1 MRYFYFR
8 TNLPDYKKQRKA
20 FSYEKRKFWFT
31 TRLHPSVGRVCY
43 RTGQCME
50 ISLYGGQ
57 YGGAAFILIYLLFLV
72 ILGLPIIVCEFSVGR
87 ASQKSIATSYNV
99 LEPKGT
105 RWHFTRWF
113 AIAGNYL
120 LVMFYSMVGGWML
133 YYCFRM
139 AKGEFAGIDS
149 TVVSAKYDS
158 MLESPVTLT
167 FWTILVILL
176 AFWICSIG
184 LQKGVEKIMKITM
197 LCLLAIMVVLAIRS
211 VTLPGAAEGL
221 RFYLIPDFGKVLE
234 NGVGN
239 VIFGAMSQAFFTLSI
254 GMGGMAIFGSYLDKS
269 RSLTG
274 ESLSILLLDT
284 CVALTAGLIV
294 FPACFSFNVQPDA
307 GPRLVFIT
315 LPNIFT
321 QMPGGRV
328 WGALFFLFLF
338 FAALSTIV
346 GVFENIVSFGID
358 LFGFSRKKSVGINI
372 VLIIVL
378 SIPCILGFNI
388 LSGIQPLGAGSNIMD
403 LEDFL
408 VSNNILPLG
417 SVIYLMFCTHKNG
430 WGWNNFIQ
438 EANAGNGLKFP
449 QFIRKY
455 MTYILPWIVVIIYLK
470 GYYDKFSSQSNVVFG
485 VWMAVAFAF
494 LLLVFSVTRK
504 QKQTKL

>member
-1 MRYFYFR
+1 
-8 TNLPDYKKQRKA
+8 
-20 FSYEKRKFWFT
+20 
-31 TRLHPSVGRVCY
+31 
-43 RTGQCME
+43 
-50 ISLYGGQ
+50 
-57 YGGAAFILIYLLFLV
+57 
-72 ILGLPIIVCEFSVGR
+72 
-87 ASQKSIATSYNV
+87 
-99 LEPKGT
+99 
-105 RWHFTRWF
+105 
-113 AIAGNYL
+113 
-120 LVMFYSMVGGWML
+120 
-133 YYCFRM
+133 
-139 AKGEFAGIDS
+139 
-149 TVVSAKYDS
+149 
-158 MLESPVTLT
+158 
-167 FWTILVILL
+167 
-176 AFWICSIG
+176 
-184 LQKGVEKIMKITM
+184 
-197 LCLLAIMVVLAIRS
+197 
-211 VTLPGAAEGL
+211 
-221 RFYLIPDFGKVLE
+221 
-234 NGVGN
+234 
-239 VIFGAMSQAFFTLSI
+239 
-254 GMGGMAIFGSYLDKS
+254 MGGMAIFGSYLDKS

-455 MTYILPWIVVIIYLK
+455 MTYILPWIVVTIYLK

>member
-1 MRYFYFR
+1 M
-8 TNLPDYKKQRKA
+8 
-20 FSYEKRKFWFT
+20 KRENFGSRLGFILVSAGCAIGLGNVWKF
-31 TRLHPSVGRVCY
+31 PY
-43 RTGQCME
+43 MA
-50 ISLYGGQ
+50 GQ

-307 GPRLVFIT
+307 GAQTCIYHSSEHFHSDAGRTSLGGSVFP
-315 LPNIFT
+315 LP
-321 QMPGGRV
+321 
-328 WGALFFLFLF
+328 FLCNPVHDRRRIRKHCFLRDR
-338 FAALSTIV
+338 
-346 GVFENIVSFGID
+346 SFW
-358 LFGFSRKKSVGINI
+358 
-372 VLIIVL
+372 
-378 SIPCILGFNI
+378 
-388 LSGIQPLGAGSNIMD
+388 IQPQKICRHQHCTYYCIKYSLYSRLQYFIGDTTARSRVEHYGFRRFPCVKQYPSSWFRYISYVLYTQKRLGMEQFHSGGKCRKRIEIS
-403 LEDFL
+403 
-408 VSNNILPLG
+408 S
-417 SVIYLMFCTHKNG
+417 IY
-430 WGWNNFIQ
+430 
-438 EANAGNGLKFP
+438 P
-449 QFIRKY
+449 
-455 MTYILPWIVVIIYLK
+455 
-470 GYYDKFSSQSNVVFG
+470 
-485 VWMAVAFAF
+485 
-494 LLLVFSVTRK
+494 
-504 QKQTKL
+504 

>member
-1 MRYFYFR
+1 M
-8 TNLPDYKKQRKA
+8 D
-20 FSYEKRKFWFT
+20 
-31 TRLHPSVGRVCY
+31 
-43 RTGQCME
+43 
-50 ISLYGGQ
+50 
-57 YGGAAFILIYLLFLV
+57 
-72 ILGLPIIVCEFSVGR
+72 
-87 ASQKSIATSYNV
+87 
-99 LEPKGT
+99 
-105 RWHFTRWF
+105 
-113 AIAGNYL
+113 
-120 LVMFYSMVGGWML
+120 

>member
-1 MRYFYFR
+1 
-8 TNLPDYKKQRKA
+8 
-20 FSYEKRKFWFT
+20 
-31 TRLHPSVGRVCY
+31 
-43 RTGQCME
+43 
-50 ISLYGGQ
+50 
-57 YGGAAFILIYLLFLV
+57 
-72 ILGLPIIVCEFSVGR
+72 
-87 ASQKSIATSYNV
+87 
-99 LEPKGT
+99 
-105 RWHFTRWF
+105 
-113 AIAGNYL
+113 
-120 LVMFYSMVGGWML
+120 
-133 YYCFRM
+133 
-139 AKGEFAGIDS
+139 
-149 TVVSAKYDS
+149 

-254 GMGGMAIFGSYLDKS
+254 GMGGMAIFGSHLDKS

>member
-1 MRYFYFR
+1 M
-8 TNLPDYKKQRKA
+8 
-20 FSYEKRKFWFT
+20 KRENFGSRLGFILVSAGCAIGLGNVWKF
-31 TRLHPSVGRVCY
+31 PY
-43 RTGQCME
+43 MA
-50 ISLYGGQ
+50 GQ

-158 MLESPVTLT
+158 VLESPVTLT